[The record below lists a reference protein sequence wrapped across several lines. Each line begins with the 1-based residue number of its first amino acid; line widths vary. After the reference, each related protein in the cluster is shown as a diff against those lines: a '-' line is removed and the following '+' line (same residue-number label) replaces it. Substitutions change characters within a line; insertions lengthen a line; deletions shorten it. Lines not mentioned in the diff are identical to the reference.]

1 VVISILGWDNNKGG
15 TAEKHLPSLLGMG
28 DYFFKVKCKYRR
40 KFKMDY
46 SKTLNLP
53 QTEFPMRAGLPQREP
68 ETLALWEEQ
77 DLYRQVQQK
86 NAGRPKF
93 ILHDGPPYANGDIHL
108 GHTLNK
114 VLKDIIV
121 KFKSMEGF
129 DAPYVPGWDTHGLP
143 IEQRAIKDLGL
154 NRHAVGPVVFRDKC
168 ADYAKKYVNIQREQF
183 KRLGVRADWENPYL
197 TLQPHFEARQI
208 QVFGEMAK
216 RGYIYKGLKPV
227 YWCADCETALAE
239 AEVEY
244 GDKKSPSIYVKFAV
258 RDGKGILPTENTFVV
273 IWTTTPWTLP
283 ANVAISLHPEYE
295 YVLVKTAKGQL
306 LVAKELLD
314 SFLSG
319 VGLENGGIVKSFQG
333 SELEHLL
340 CRHPFMDRDSMLILG
355 EHVTLEAGTGCVHT
369 APGHG
374 VEDFEVGQKYGLEVI
389 SPVNNQGKFTPEG
402 GFVVGQTTDQAN
414 KSVVAELERSGALLS
429 LSFIKHQY
437 PHCWRCKHPILYRA
451 TEQWFASID
460 GFRKAA
466 LESIEQVQWIPAWGR
481 DRIFNM
487 IADRGDWC
495 ISRQRTWGVP
505 IPIFYCEECNKEII
519 NDQTITHIS
528 ALFREHGSNIWF
540 AKEAEDLVP
549 DGLACPACGAKKFR
563 KETDIMDVW
572 FDSGSSH
579 AAVLEQP
586 EFWPD
591 LSWPADLYLEGSDQH
606 RGWFNSSLCT
616 AVGTRGTAPYKAV
629 LTHGFLVDEQGRK
642 MSKSLGNGV
651 DPLVVIKDM
660 GADILRLW
668 VASADYKSD
677 VAVSPNILKQ
687 ITETYRKIRNTC
699 RYLLGNFYD
708 FNPDRDMVDFEELS
722 ELDRW
727 AMLKLH
733 KLMDRVLN
741 AYRDYEFHVV
751 YHSVHNFC
759 TVEMSAFY
767 LDIIKDRVYTS
778 AADSK
783 ERRAAQTVMYHIIQ
797 ALVRLL
803 APVLSFTAEE
813 IWRYLPDSQAKP
825 TSVQLADMPEVMP
838 AYLDNEL
845 EARWDQILKI
855 REDVTKLLEVAR
867 KDKVI
872 GHSLNAEV
880 QLYPDQELADFL
892 KQLEPELATI
902 FITSGAVVHGVEET
916 APAGAN
922 SGENFPGLKIAV
934 TLANGEK
941 CERCWIYSE
950 ELGRHQEHPT
960 LCPRCTGVVAG

>member
-1 VVISILGWDNNKGG
+1 
-15 TAEKHLPSLLGMG
+15 
-28 DYFFKVKCKYRR
+28 
-40 KFKMDY
+40 MDY

-53 QTEFPMRAGLPQREP
+53 QTDFPMRGNLPQREP
-68 ETLALWEEQ
+68 ETLQYWEQ
-77 DLYRQVQQK
+77 INLYQLVGAK

-114 VLKDIIV
+114 VLKDIII
-121 KFKSMEGF
+121 KFKSMDGF

-154 NRHAVGPVVFRDKC
+154 NRHAVGPVEFRGKC
-168 ADYAKKYVNIQREQF
+168 AEYARKYVDIQREEF
-183 KRLGVRADWENPYL
+183 KRLGVRGDWEHPYL
-197 TLQPHFEARQI
+197 TLMPHYEAKQI
-208 QVFGEMAK
+208 EVFGEMAK
-216 RGYIYKGLKPV
+216 KGYIYKGLKPV

-244 GDKKSPSIYVKFAV
+244 ADKKSPSVYVKFAV
-258 RDGKGILPTENTFVV
+258 HDGKGKLPTDNTFVV

-283 ANVAISLHPEYE
+283 ANVAISVNPEYE
-295 YVLVKTAKGQL
+295 YVLVNTEKGR
-306 LVAKELLD
+306 LVAAKELLD
-314 SFLSG
+314 SFLAAT
-319 VGLENGGIVKSFQG
+319 GLTNQGIEQTFIG
-333 SELEHLL
+333 TDLEFVT
-340 CRHPFMDRDSMLILG
+340 CRHPFLERDSLVILG

-374 VEDFEVGQKYGLEVI
+374 VDDFIVGQKYNLPVI
-389 SPVNNQGKFTPEG
+389 SPLTDQGKFTAEG
-402 GFVVGQTTDQAN
+402 GPFAGLTTDQAN
-414 KSVVAELERSGALLS
+414 KAIVQDLEERGALLK
-429 LSFIKHQY
+429 LAFIKHQY
-437 PHCWRCKHPILYRA
+437 PHCWRCKHPILFRA

-460 GFRKAA
+460 GFREQALKAID
-466 LESIEQVQWIPAWGR
+466 EVRWIPSWGR

-505 IPIFYCEECNKEII
+505 IPIFYCADCGKEII
-519 NDQTITHIS
+519 NDQTIKHIS
-528 ALFREHGSNIWF
+528 NLFKEHGSDVWF
-540 AKEAEDLVP
+540 AREAAELVP
-549 DGLACPACGAKKFR
+549 EGLTCPACGAGEFR

-591 LSWPADLYLEGSDQH
+591 LRWPADLYLEGSDQH

-616 AVGTRGTAPYKAV
+616 SVATKGVAPYKAV

-651 DPLVVIKDM
+651 DPLKVIKDM

-668 VASADYKSD
+668 VSSADYKSD

-687 ITETYRKIRNTC
+687 ITESYRKIRNTC

-708 FNPDRDMVDFEELS
+708 FDPAKDLVPYEKLG

-727 AMLKLH
+727 ALLKLH
-733 KLMDRVLN
+733 RLIGRVLEG
-741 AYRDYEFHVV
+741 YRNYEFHVV

-778 AADSK
+778 AADSF
-783 ERRAAQTVMYHIIQ
+783 ERRAAQTVMYEVIQ

-803 APVLSFTAEE
+803 APILSFTAEE
-813 IWRYLPDSQAKP
+813 IWKYLPQTADKPATVQA
-825 TSVQLADMPEVMP
+825 ADMPQVVE
-838 AYLDNEL
+838 AYLDSEL
-845 EARWDQILKI
+845 EARWDKILRV
-855 REDVTKLLEVAR
+855 REDVAKVLETAR
-867 KDKVI
+867 QEKVI
-872 GHSLNAEV
+872 GHSLNAVVE
-880 QLYPDQELADFL
+880 LYPDSELGGFL
-892 KQLEPELATI
+892 TALEPELPTI
-902 FITSGAVVHGVEET
+902 LITSGAVVHVPDGKSAKAKT
-916 APAGAN
+916 AKGKASKAASVDSVPESAV
-922 SGENFPGLKIAV
+922 SGENFPNLKIVVKQAP
-934 TLANGEK
+934 GEK
-941 CERCWIYSE
+941 CERCWMYNE
-950 ELGRHQEHPT
+950 QVGKAQDHPT
-960 LCPRCTGVVAG
+960 LCPRCADVVGK